1 AAAKRGR
8 VTLRHRL
15 RLVPARPAGDDPR
28 LRAGGAVLAAA
39 SRAEDVQ
46 AAVDHRRILFRGHPP
61 PRAVAHLPY
70 GRARPLAYQV
80 ARHSAAPAFCPTL
93 AVPGAARGGDLR
105 RGPFP
110 VSRPPDVP

>member
-1 AAAKRGR
+1 GGGVIAAE
-8 VTLRHRL
+8 
-15 RLVPARPAGDDPR
+15 
-28 LRAGGAVLAAA
+28 

-110 VSRPPDVP
+110 VSRPPDVPHRPIPLAFPLYPSLDRDPGLDRRLAF